1 MNLNFIFQKIQKL
14 NIMKKIFN
22 VKRIKKNIKL

>member
-14 NIMKKIFN
+14 NIMKKIFD

>member
-1 MNLNFIFQKIQKL
+1 MNLNLIFQKIQKL
-14 NIMKKIFN
+14 NIIKKIFD

>member
-1 MNLNFIFQKIQKL
+1 MKLNLIFQKIQKL
-14 NIMKKIFN
+14 NIIKKIFD

>member
-1 MNLNFIFQKIQKL
+1 MNLNLIFQKIQKL

-22 VKRIKKNIKL
+22 VKRIKKNIKI